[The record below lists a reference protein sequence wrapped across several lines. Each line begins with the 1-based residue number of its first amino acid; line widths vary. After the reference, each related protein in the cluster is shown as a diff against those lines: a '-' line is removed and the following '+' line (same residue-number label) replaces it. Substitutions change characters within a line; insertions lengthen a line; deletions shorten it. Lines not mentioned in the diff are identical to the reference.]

1 MKTKKLPQA
10 IAALKKYKEQNNL
23 SFHEL
28 EKQTGVASATLNGW
42 CTGRIVPLHSSLE
55 KIKLFLDRQ
64 YSSEFT
70 KQFSSNVD
78 YIDSRLIARWIGRH
92 HKYLLADIRNHIEHL
107 ELLDKEFRGGKGIVT
122 PHQKADIT
130 SPYSTELYFVKASY
144 IHPQNKTKYPYYL
157 VTQLGCDL
165 IRNRLKGVR
174 GTQFAVL
181 YINEFHR
188 LRNETEAIPAPQE
201 APQTEQETL
210 FDHEPQAPQTQEE
223 RDLEYLKRRLLE
235 DTKDARTIVSF
246 AVGISKTWKILKAI
260 KDAKHITDYN

>member
-165 IRNRLKGVR
+165 IRNRLKGVK
-174 GTQFAVL
+174 GTQFTAL

-188 LRNETEAIPAPQE
+188 LRNEVEAIPAPQE
-201 APQTEQETL
+201 APQIEQDTL
-210 FDHEPQAPQTQEE
+210 FDHEPQTPEE
-223 RDLEYLKRRLLE
+223 RDLLYLKQRLLE

-246 AVGISKTWKILKAI
+246 AVGISKTWKVLKAI